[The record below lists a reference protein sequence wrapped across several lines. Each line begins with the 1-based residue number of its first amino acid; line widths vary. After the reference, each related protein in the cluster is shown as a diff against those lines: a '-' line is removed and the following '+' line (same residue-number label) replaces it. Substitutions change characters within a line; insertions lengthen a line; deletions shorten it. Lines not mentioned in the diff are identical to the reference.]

1 MHVFAFSVTLCGV
14 AILCEGGGCRL
25 WMPEGMAEER
35 PGRGMLCTHS
45 RLPGME
51 GFRGPLG
58 SLGCRL
64 VLQQQKG
71 LWKPCGFFFF
81 RVVRNCM
88 CIPLLRSS
96 LVWSPGETT
105 EALQLCQ
112 HFCTSFC
119 WHSSSACSLSIDQG
133 VSPTVVT

>member
-1 MHVFAFSVTLCGV
+1 MFLLSLSLCAEWQFFV
-14 AILCEGGGCRL
+14 KEEGAGYGCQRE
-25 WMPEGMAEER
+25 WPRRGR
-35 PGRGMLCTHS
+35 GRGMLCTHS